1 MTVANFKYSSNHE
14 LNHKEFTMLGVNAKQ
29 LGKMLEAQ
37 KQISQQANRL
47 SNQLIRELEV
57 QNGFGLANFLDVDSN
72 FDNFTAI
79 RAWVQRQMN
88 HSFGNNSLDFEA
100 LKHQLFELVPEG
112 A

>member
-1 MTVANFKYSSNHE
+1 
-14 LNHKEFTMLGVNAKQ
+14 MLGVNAKQ

-57 QNGFGLANFLDVDSN
+57 QNGFGLANFLEVDSN

-88 HSFGNNSLDFEA
+88 NSFGNDSLDFEA